1 MNKNFLK
8 IQTNVGNEVIDT
20 SDTFKTII
28 KEYINA
34 RYFQILRQINWQ
46 NINPDYSFNTVGGTQ
61 DYVLPDDFYKPISV
75 RDSTNGTEL
84 AETDLQALITNYP
97 DDVSEEG
104 TVSRYVIMEQAV
116 MTQPTEATIVS
127 IVSSSG
133 SDTTQ
138 TVLVRGISDGVEMTE
153 EETLTGETPATT
165 TAEFTRIIGISKS
178 AITDGAITVTA
189 TVTLAILPPETLE
202 SRYKIMRLHY
212 VPTTTLA
219 IVAPYTIKPSP
230 MSDDM
235 DYPILDIADLIEMGA
250 KADAWRYKKM
260 FAKANVFEAQFTA
273 GLADYVWD
281 KENQPNRIIQFAPS
295 TFNKDNLY

>member
-1 MNKNFLK
+1 MNKNFLT

-20 SDTFKTII
+20 SSAFKTII
-28 KEYINA
+28 KPYINA

-46 NINPDYSFNTVGGTQ
+46 NINPDYSFNTVDGTQ
-61 DYVLPDDFYKPISV
+61 DYVLPNDFYKPISV

-84 AETDLQALITNYP
+84 AETDLQTLINNYP
-97 DDVSEEG
+97 DAMTDEG
-104 TVSRYVIMEQAV
+104 TVERYVIMEQAV
-116 MTQPTEATIVS
+116 QNQPTSATAVS
-127 IVSSSG
+127 IVSSSA

-138 TVLVRGISDGVEMTE
+138 TVLVRGISGGVETTE
-153 EETLTGETPATT
+153 EETLTGTTPAVT
-165 TAEFTRIIGISKS
+165 TATFTRIIGISKS
-178 AITDGAITVTA
+178 ATTTGYITVTA

-212 VPTTTLA
+212 VPSAVLA

-235 DYPILDIADLIEMGA
+235 DYPILDIADLIEIGA

-260 FAKANVFEAQFTA
+260 FAKANVFEAQFTT
-273 GLADYVWD
+273 GLAEYVWD
-281 KENQPNRIIQFAPS
+281 KENQPNKITQFSPNVY
-295 TFNKDNLY
+295 NKDNLY